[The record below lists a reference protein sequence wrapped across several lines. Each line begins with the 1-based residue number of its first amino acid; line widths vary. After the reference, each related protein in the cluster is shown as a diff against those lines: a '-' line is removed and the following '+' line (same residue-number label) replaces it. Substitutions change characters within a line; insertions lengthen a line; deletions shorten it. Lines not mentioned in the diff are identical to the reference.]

1 MFIFSSLIFKGFIYE
16 RYQLV
21 VLTVTYVASGRPVL
35 TLSSSFFVWKKNGVP
50 GAGAADTG
58 RALLVPR
65 MVMTHRRM
73 KPGPHSTWLQWE
85 VLDL

>member
-1 MFIFSSLIFKGFIYE
+1 M
-16 RYQLV
+16 
-21 VLTVTYVASGRPVL
+21 VLTIIYVASGWPVL

-65 MVMTHRRM
+65 MVTTHRRM
-73 KPGPHSTWLQWE
+73 KPGSHSTWLKWE
-85 VLDL
+85 ILDL